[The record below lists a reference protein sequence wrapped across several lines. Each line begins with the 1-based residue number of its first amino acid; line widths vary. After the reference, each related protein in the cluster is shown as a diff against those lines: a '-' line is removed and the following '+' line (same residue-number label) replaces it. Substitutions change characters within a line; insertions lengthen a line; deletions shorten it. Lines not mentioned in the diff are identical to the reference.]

1 MHSAEEI
8 IDFFGMQPL
17 PGEGG
22 YYIETYRA
30 AEKIAQGALPQ
41 RYSGDRNF
49 STAILY
55 LLTVDRFSSLHRVK
69 SDEIFHFY
77 MGTAVTMLQL
87 APDGSDKVVT
97 LDSDIFAGQQVQV
110 TVPEGSWQG
119 CCLSRAGRFA
129 LMGTTVSPGFDF
141 ADFETADREQIL
153 KQYPMQRDL
162 IIKLTWP

>member
-30 AEKIAQGALPQ
+30 TEKIAQGALPQ
-41 RYSGDRNF
+41 RYSSDRNF
-49 STAILY
+49 STTILY
-55 LLTVDRFSSLHRVK
+55 LLTADTFSSLHCVK

-87 APDGSDKVVT
+87 FPDGSDKIVT
-97 LDSDIFAGQQVQV
+97 LGSDIFAGQQVQV
-110 TVPEGSWQG
+110 TVPAGSWQG
-119 CCLSRAGRFA
+119 CCLSKTGRFA
-129 LMGTTVSPGFDF
+129 LMGTTVSPGFEF

-153 KQYPMQRDL
+153 KQYPRQRDL
-162 IIKLTWP
+162 IIKLTRS

>member
-30 AEKIAQGALPQ
+30 TEKIAQGTLPQ

-55 LLTVDRFSSLHRVK
+55 LLTADTFSSLHRVK

-97 LDSDIFAGQQVQV
+97 LGSDIFAGQQVQV
-110 TVPEGSWQG
+110 TVPAGSWQG
-119 CCLSRAGRFA
+119 CCLSQAGRFA
-129 LMGTTVSPGFDF
+129 LMGTTVSPGFEF

-162 IIKLTWP
+162 IIKLTRS